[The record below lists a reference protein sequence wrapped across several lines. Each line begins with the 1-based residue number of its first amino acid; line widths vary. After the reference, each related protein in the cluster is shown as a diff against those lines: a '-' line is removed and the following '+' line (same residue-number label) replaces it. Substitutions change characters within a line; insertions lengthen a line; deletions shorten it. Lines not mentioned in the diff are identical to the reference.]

1 MLVLL
6 DTNIWRY
13 LVDGGFGDSLFQ
25 ETRRS
30 NKRVA
35 IAPAV
40 IIESLRMSDPK
51 LRNKIIELQTRGC
64 WERLMPD
71 SFLECED
78 VKREMLTIHP
88 EWALEEE
95 NSNLFRKLR
104 YDWLRSKGGFWEKVR
119 VETEKVA
126 NHYRLRDSSTLEEV
140 RSQLRD
146 ARKSVVD
153 TGNRILNTN
162 SLDDLKGSWRDGRTG
177 EKIVVDAWRV
187 YAVTIWSNMLSRESA
202 FRQWLG
208 CAIDLDFLLMHRA
221 SDFVNF
227 WQSEVQQEKVP
238 REWLRAAIYAMQSE
252 RKVTDGNPTD
262 SAISTHAIDVDLI
275 VSADK
280 NLVAMLNRLQ
290 DEAPFR
296 TAHGI
301 LVQAGN
307 AGIEEL
313 LQILSSSTV
322 LMGGSKT
329 RH

>member
-51 LRNKIIELQTRGC
+51 LRKKIIELQTRGC

-162 SLDDLKGSWRDGRTG
+162 SLDDLKGSWRPLPDIP
-177 EKIVVDAWRV
+177 E
-187 YAVTIWSNMLSRESA
+187 
-202 FRQWLG
+202 
-208 CAIDLDFLLMHRA
+208 
-221 SDFVNF
+221 
-227 WQSEVQQEKVP
+227 
-238 REWLRAAIYAMQSE
+238 
-252 RKVTDGNPTD
+252 
-262 SAISTHAIDVDLI
+262 
-275 VSADK
+275 
-280 NLVAMLNRLQ
+280 
-290 DEAPFR
+290 
-296 TAHGI
+296 
-301 LVQAGN
+301 
-307 AGIEEL
+307 
-313 LQILSSSTV
+313 
-322 LMGGSKT
+322 
-329 RH
+329 

>member
-13 LVDGGFGDSLFQ
+13 LVDSGFGDSLFQ

-78 VKREMLTIHP
+78 VKREMLRIHP

-153 TGNRILNTN
+153 TGARILNTN

-187 YAVTIWSNMLSRESA
+187 YAVTIWSNMLSCESV
-202 FRQWLG
+202 FKQWLG
-208 CAIDLDFLLMHRA
+208 CSIDIDLLVSYRA
-221 SDFVNF
+221 SDFVRF
-227 WQSEVQQEKVP
+227 WQGEIQQEKVP
-238 REWLRAAIYAMQSE
+238 REWIRAAMYFMQSE

-280 NLVAMLNRLQ
+280 NFVAMLNRLQ

-296 TAHGI
+296 TAHGV